1 MCHLLAVV
9 SDGGGAENEIKLNQ
23 VKVEIKVYVWKH
35 STSGKEDSIES
46 DYIILKIIDKK
57 PVISAPIQK
66 RD

>member
-1 MCHLLAVV
+1 M
-9 SDGGGAENEIKLNQ
+9 GAENEIKLNQ

-35 STSGKEDSIES
+35 STFGKEDSIES